1 MSDVAFSSARQ
12 AVAGPRAAWPTD
24 VLAVLLFLLLGIGV
38 VLQPYATGRDM
49 PGDID
54 ARFNLSLLEFFYR
67 TLVAAL
73 HGRPANFLDAPF
85 WYPWPRVTNF
95 SDTHWGDAEVY
106 ALFRALG
113 VNVLASFQAWFVAG
127 FALTYVAAFVSLRK
141 LGLHSWGSAAGA
153 FLFTFCLPMA
163 AQLGHAQLVY
173 RLWVP

>member
-1 MSDVAFSSARQ
+1 MSDVAFSSAWQ

-85 WYPWPRVTNF
+85 WYPWPRVTNL
-95 SDTHWGDAEVY
+95 D
-106 ALFRALG
+106 
-113 VNVLASFQAWFVAG
+113 
-127 FALTYVAAFVSLRK
+127 RK
-141 LGLHSWGSAAGA
+141 S
-153 FLFTFCLPMA
+153 T
-163 AQLGHAQLVY
+163 
-173 RLWVP
+173 RLNS